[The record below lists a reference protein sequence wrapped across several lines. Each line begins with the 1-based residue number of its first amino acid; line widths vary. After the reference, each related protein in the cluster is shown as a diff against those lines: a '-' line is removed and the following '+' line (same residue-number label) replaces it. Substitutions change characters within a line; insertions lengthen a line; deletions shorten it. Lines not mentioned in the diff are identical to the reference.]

1 MNFRSNKCRTSNNLV
16 RCEQRILTALPLP
29 CVVSFTDGILPSGI
43 APADVFI
50 ISRLNDTTSYFFS
63 WFCKKYRIRIG
74 ARDLGDKEET
84 QSRCP
89 ICLDACTK
97 SIIELQCGHAFCR
110 SCLTRSAANN
120 MTSCALC
127 RREQEINPE
136 LLRARFDEQ
145 RVLNLAQRLA
155 IPPPMCSRPST
166 SGVSM
171 PAGEGERE
179 QKEGTSL
186 GSTPTSARE
195 MLFGPWGDVGAMSA
209 DDLRRRW
216 NFSGVQMS
224 TAPGA
229 ATVGASS
236 ASELRSSW
244 CELQSRSSMYVCS
257 EREYLGTADLQVSHG
272 ARTRA
277 DSMSCSGN
285 AEAFVSEVDAGG
297 SRSPTVS
304 PDSPC
309 AGGTSLSELSVRWCN
324 LTRISPEITSGC
336 DRVHHAAEETSH
348 GELPTLFEMSDSG
361 GLGAASLRKRWHE
374 ANGVNGVGALT
385 VSELRGSLNLAI
397 GPQGVGGIPG
407 TELKTRWNASCTET
421 ERNAHVNGNSLHES
435 VDNGAKTDSDD
446 TVKPLC
452 LREQAVGAV
461 STSALHS
468 RWCAAVHRPA
478 PVG

>member
-1 MNFRSNKCRTSNNLV
+1 MCCRV
-16 RCEQRILTALPLP
+16 HVI
-29 CVVSFTDGILPSGI
+29 TDGILPSEI
-43 APADVFI
+43 APADVFV

-74 ARDLGDKEET
+74 ARDLGGKEET

-127 RREQEINPE
+127 RRQQEINPE

-155 IPPPMCSRPST
+155 IPPPMCSRST
-166 SGVSM
+166 TPGASM
-171 PAGEGERE
+171 LAGEGERE
-179 QKEGTSL
+179 EKERTRL
-186 GSTPTSARE
+186 GGTPTSTRE
-195 MLFGPWGDVGAMSA
+195 MLFGPWGDVGAMSS

-216 NFSGVQMS
+216 KFSA
-224 TAPGA
+224 APGA

-236 ASELRSSW
+236 TSELRSCW
-244 CELQSRSSMYVCS
+244 RELQCRSICVR
-257 EREYLGTADLQVSHG
+257 REGEYFGTAAFQVSHV

-277 DSMSCSGN
+277 ENMSCSGN
-285 AEAFVSEVDAGG
+285 SEPLGSQVGAGE
-297 SRSPTVS
+297 SCFPTTS

-309 AGGTSLSELSVRWCN
+309 AGGHSLGELSVRWCN
-324 LTRISPEITSGC
+324 LKRVPPGTTSRC
-336 DRVHHAAEETSH
+336 DSADETSH
-348 GELPTLFEMSDSG
+348 GELSPSFERNDSG
-361 GLGAASLRKRWHE
+361 GLGAAVLRKRWHE

-385 VSELRGSLNLAI
+385 VSELRGSLRRAI
-397 GPQGVGGIPG
+397 GSQGVGGIPVA
-407 TELKTRWNASCTET
+407 ELATRWNASSTDTEGNIHHA
-421 ERNAHVNGNSLHES
+421 NANMLQES
-435 VDNGAKTDSDD
+435 VDEGAIKDSGE
-446 TVKPLC
+446 TTKPSYQ
-452 LREQAVGAV
+452 REQAVGAV
-461 STSALHS
+461 STSTLHS
-468 RWCAAVHRPA
+468 RWCAAGHRSA